1 MSMKIDTDII
11 IIGAGPVGLASVFQ
25 CGMHGLK
32 SVVIDS
38 LPHVGG
44 QCVALYPDKPI
55 YDIPGLTEVSG
66 QALTDRLKGQAE
78 KFSPQFLLG
87 QEASSFFE
95 ENLKVCNN
103 WKNCNDFNC
112 CKRMVVATSEKVKVF
127 GKAVVIAAG
136 AGAFS
141 PRKINLKEARYYE
154 GKSLFY
160 SVKNIHELENK
171 KVLIAGGGDSALDW
185 AIHLSDLA
193 EKIFLVHRRD
203 KFRAHD
209 DSVEKLHKFHKMG
222 KIELLTFYTL
232 KEILGDTKAGKITSV
247 KLTSFSKD
255 DIELA
260 VDVFLP
266 FFGLASSLGPIAK
279 WGLGNDLQSRLK
291 DRNATNPGQT
301 IVIDPNSCE
310 TSYKGVF
317 AVGDVV
323 FYPNRQKL
331 IVHGFS
337 EAAKAAFHA
346 REFIFPD
353 KKFHF
358 EHSSTSGIPKLS

>member
-1 MSMKIDTDII
+1 MQIDTDII
-11 IIGAGPVGLASVFQ
+11 IIGAGPAGLATVFQ

-32 SVVIDS
+32 SVVVDS

-55 YDIPGLTEVSG
+55 YDIPGLNEVSG
-66 QALTDRLKGQAE
+66 QGLTNRLKEQAE

-87 QEASSFFE
+87 QEVISFSE
-95 ENLKVCNN
+95 ENLNACENP
-103 WKNCNDFNC
+103 NCKDFSC
-112 CKRMVVATSEKVKVF
+112 CKRMLIETSENSKIF
-127 GKAVVIAAG
+127 GKAIIIAAG

-141 PRKINLKEARYYE
+141 PRKINLQEAQYYE

-160 SVKNIHELENK
+160 SLKNIHDLQNK

-185 AIHLSDLA
+185 AIHLSDIA

-203 KFRAHD
+203 KFKAHE
-209 DSVEKLHKFHKMG
+209 DSVKKLHNFTKVG

-232 KEILGDTKAGKITSV
+232 KEIVGNSEAGEITSV
-247 KLTSFSKD
+247 KLTSFSKK
-255 DIELA
+255 DIE
-260 VDVFLP
+260 VEIDVCLP
-266 FFGLASSLGPIAK
+266 FFGLSSNLGPIAK
-279 WGLGNDLQSRLK
+279 WNLSNK
-291 DRNATNPGQT
+291 DSNIVQDKKDST
-301 IVIDPNSCE
+301 IPINTNSCE
-310 TSYKGVF
+310 TNYKGIF
-317 AVGDVV
+317 AVGDVA

-346 REFIFPD
+346 REFIFPN